1 MSGYYPVF
9 LREMMLFRRRFLR
22 LGYFFSAMF
31 APLLYLLAFGLGL
44 GHRIS
49 IAGGSYLDFLLPGL
63 IAMSSMNNSYTWIA
77 TSLTVGRL
85 HFRTFQVFIQSPVS
99 PTAIVLG
106 EVLAGMVRGLFASSM
121 ILLVGFFLG
130 SGLYFMPLFIP
141 ALLLNCFLFASL
153 GVVSGLRA
161 KSHEDTATF
170 SNFFI
175 LPMAFFGGTFFPIE
189 EMPRWLQFVIR
200 ILPLAHT
207 NKLMR
212 AKCMG
217 PDCLLSLAVL
227 VIFAVIFFVIS
238 IYLVR
243 TYSE

>member
-1 MSGYYPVF
+1 MFTFYPVF

-44 GHRIS
+44 GHRVQ
-49 IAGGSYLDFLLPGL
+49 IAGGRYLDFLLPGL
-63 IAMSSMNNSYTWIA
+63 VAMSSMNNSYTWIA

-99 PTAIVLG
+99 PGAIVLG
-106 EVLAGMVRGLFASSM
+106 EVFAGMVRGLFASSM
-121 ILLVGFFLG
+121 ILLVGLFLG
-130 SGLYFMPLFIP
+130 SSNYFSPVFIP

-153 GVVSGLRA
+153 GVVCGLKS

-189 EMPRWLQFVIR
+189 EMPYWLQLVIR

-212 AKCMG
+212 AKCMDLG
-217 PDCLLSLAVL
+217 CLLSLAAL
-227 VIFAVIFFVIS
+227 VGFAILFFVIS
-238 IYLVR
+238 VHLVR
-243 TYSE
+243 RYSE

>member
-1 MSGYYPVF
+1 MFGFYPVF

-44 GHRIS
+44 GHRVN
-49 IAGGSYLDFLLPGL
+49 IAGGSYIDFLLPGL
-63 IAMSSMNNSYTWIA
+63 VAMSSMNNSYTWIA

-85 HFRTFQVFIQSPVS
+85 HFHTFQVFIQSPVS
-99 PTAIVLG
+99 ASAVVLG

-121 ILLVGFFLG
+121 ILLVGPFLG
-130 SGLYFMPLFIP
+130 STSYLSPVFIP

-153 GVVSGLRA
+153 GVISGLKSR
-161 KSHEDTATF
+161 SHEDTATF

-200 ILPLAHT
+200 TLPLAHT
-207 NKLMR
+207 NRLMR
-212 AKCMG
+212 AKFVDC
-217 PDCLLSLAVL
+217 DCLFSLAIL
-227 VIFAVIFFVIS
+227 VFFSVCFFVIG
-238 IYLVR
+238 INLVKR
-243 TYSE
+243 YSE

>member
-1 MSGYYPVF
+1 MFAFYPVF

-44 GHRIS
+44 GHRVS
-49 IAGGSYLDFLLPGL
+49 MAGGSYLEFLLPGL
-63 IAMSSMNNSYTWIA
+63 VAMSSMNNSYTWIA

-99 PTAIVLG
+99 PSAIVLG
-106 EVLAGMVRGLFASSM
+106 EVFAGMVRGLFASSM
-121 ILLVGFFLG
+121 ILLVGLFLG
-130 SGLYFMPLFIP
+130 KGGYLTPLFIP
-141 ALLLNCFLFASL
+141 ALLLNCFLFSSL
-153 GVVSGLRA
+153 GVVSGLLS

-175 LPMAFFGGTFFPIE
+175 LPMAFLGGTFFPIE
-189 EMPRWLQFVIR
+189 EMPLWLQFIIR
-200 ILPLAHT
+200 TLPLAHT

-212 AKCMG
+212 AKSVE
-217 PDCLLSLAVL
+217 PDGLFSLAVL
-227 VIFAVIFFVIS
+227 VFFAVLFFIIS
-238 IYLVR
+238 IYLIR
-243 TYSE
+243 RYSE